1 MIVYA
6 IVKYLVYSLWCYV
19 GLRMFGGR
27 ITSPGTA
34 LGFGA
39 VRWLLGLGLGIVV
52 FFAVGSI
59 DRSGLAVL
67 YFAIYTPLRVLEWT
81 VMTWL
86 MLRQHPPASAS
97 ARIAWVLGGIV
108 ISFAT
113 DAVSPDGLAGRF
125 CVGRCL
131 C

>member
-6 IVKYLVYSLWCYV
+6 IAKYLVYSLWCYV
-19 GLRMFGGR
+19 GLRMLAGR
-27 ITSPGTA
+27 MTPLRSA

-39 VRWLLGLGLGIVV
+39 VRWLFGLVLGLVV
-52 FFAVGSI
+52 FLAVGSV
-59 DRSGLAVL
+59 DRTSLAVL
-67 YFAIYTPLRVLEWT
+67 YFGIYTPLRLLEWT

-86 MLRQHPPASAS
+86 MLRHHSHASVG
-97 ARIAWVLGGIV
+97 ARFAWVLGGIV

>member
-1 MIVYA
+1 MIVYG

-19 GLRMFGGR
+19 GLRMFGGQ
-27 ITSPGTA
+27 IASLGPA

-52 FFAVGSI
+52 FFAVGSV

-67 YFAIYTPLRVLEWT
+67 YFVIYTPLRVLEWA

-86 MLRQHPPASAS
+86 MLRQHPPASAT

-108 ISFAT
+108 ISFTT

-125 CVGRCL
+125 CIGRCL

>member
-6 IVKYLVYSLWCYV
+6 VAKYLVYSLWCYV
-19 GLRMFGGR
+19 GLSTLAGQMTALRH
-27 ITSPGTA
+27 A

-39 VRWLLGLGLGIVV
+39 VRWLLGLVLGLVV
-52 FFAVGSI
+52 FIAVGSV
-59 DRSGLAVL
+59 DRTSLAVL

-86 MLRQHPPASAS
+86 MLRQHPQVS
-97 ARIAWVLGGIV
+97 ARARFAWVLGGIV
-108 ISFAT
+108 VSFVT
-113 DAVSPDGLAGRF
+113 DAVSPEGLAGRF

>member
-6 IVKYLVYSLWCYV
+6 IIKYLLYSLWCYV
-19 GLRMFGGR
+19 GLRMLTAHR
-27 ITSPGTA
+27 SPIGSA
-34 LGFGA
+34 LRFGA
-39 VRWLLGLGLGIVV
+39 LRWVIGLMLGTVV
-52 FFAVGSI
+52 FLAAGSVH
-59 DRSGLAVL
+59 RSNLAVL
-67 YFAIYTPLRVLEWT
+67 YFAIYTPLRVFEWT

-86 MLRQHPPASAS
+86 MLNDGSNMSRRAQLG
-97 ARIAWVLGGIV
+97 WVLGGIV
-108 ISFAT
+108 VSFAS

>member
-6 IVKYLVYSLWCYV
+6 IVKYLGYSLWCYV
-19 GLRMFGGR
+19 GLRMLAGHT
-27 ITSPGTA
+27 TSLRPA

-39 VRWLLGLGLGIVV
+39 VRWLLGLGLGLIVFV
-52 FFAVGSI
+52 ASGSV
-59 DRSGLAVL
+59 DRSSLAVL
-67 YFAIYTPLRVLEWT
+67 YFAIYTPLRLLEWT

-86 MLRQHPPASAS
+86 MLRGQPETPLR
-97 ARIAWVLGGIV
+97 ARVAWVVGGIV

>member
-27 ITSPGTA
+27 ITSPGAA
-34 LGFGA
+34 LGIGA

-52 FFAVGSI
+52 FFAVGSV

-108 ISFAT
+108 ISFTT

>member
-27 ITSPGTA
+27 ITSLGAA

-52 FFAVGSI
+52 FFAVGSV

-108 ISFAT
+108 ISFTT

>member
-6 IVKYLVYSLWCYV
+6 IAKYLVYSLWCYV
-19 GLRMFGGR
+19 GLRMLSGQ
-27 ITSPGTA
+27 ITSLGPA

-39 VRWLLGLGLGIVV
+39 VRWLLGLGFGILV
-52 FFAVGSI
+52 FLAVGSV
-59 DRSGLAVL
+59 DRSSLAVL

-86 MLRQHPPASAS
+86 MLRQHPPASATT
-97 ARIAWVLGGIV
+97 RIAWVLGGIV
-108 ISFAT
+108 ISFTT

>member
-6 IVKYLVYSLWCYV
+6 IVKYLVYLWCYV

-27 ITSPGTA
+27 ITSHGTA

-52 FFAVGSI
+52 FFAVGSV

-125 CVGRCL
+125 CIGRCL

>member
-1 MIVYA
+1 MVFYA
-6 IVKYLVYSLWCYV
+6 IAKYLVYSLWCYV
-19 GLRMFGGR
+19 ALRLFGSPA
-27 ITSPGTA
+27 TSVRPA

-39 VRWLLGLGLGIVV
+39 VRWLLGLGFGILV
-52 FFAVGSI
+52 FLAVGSVN
-59 DRSGLAVL
+59 RSNLAVV

-81 VMTWL
+81 VMAWL
-86 MLRQHPPASAS
+86 MLRQHPPASAT

-108 ISFAT
+108 MSFAT

-125 CVGRCL
+125 CVWRCL